1 MFNFAKDQAKLDR
14 AAKKLNFARNTL
26 IGNGQNRN
34 SDGYAL
40 TANRIM
46 TSLENFCNMP
56 SVMKHDLG
64 EALSEGLWGNAT
76 GTRNFARR
84 RGFSNAVGQTDAV
97 SDIDVVDI
105 SIATTMA
112 SHGLTYIAMERPM
125 EAMGSLITF
134 QGLKAIND
142 VGGFT
147 SGQTVYD
154 PRMAIPTGVDFGRGS
169 AQLSGDCVIL
179 DDEVTGTANAWT
191 VSAKSAVES
200 DLDPVQLNAELIRGT
215 TTVKLQGF
223 KGTLSEAKAS
233 GTAEPAATDIIQ
245 GAPIATLDVVA
256 FDTGREVEGVESL
269 LLSKNG
275 NVVAS
280 GNANLASGVVTLA
293 KGGIDKAG
301 LLALFGA
308 AAANINRVVLHVE
321 SCADRI
327 EESSGAHTLKLRP
340 FVDSVSLQATENRI
354 ILQSNV
360 EIQNQMNK
368 IFRTNARYGIE
379 NDYGK
384 RAIDQV
390 VALYTYFIDKNIVSE
405 CWNGIDKNDPITLDL
420 AGFGGSSH
428 TWSYNANVK
437 NDALGRFTDQ
447 LTSKMLMATNQPVT
461 ALIVD
466 DVAAQM
472 YSSDKES
479 FIPDPAFMQRRD
491 GFVGTYKGIP
501 VVRNYVLHGKAAETS
516 VTGGANLGVV
526 MGVFKSP
533 DGQAAPVAFGDYLP
547 PYSTLPALNPANPT
561 ELSQALFSCTAT
573 KAVAPGWSVLGLI
586 NPYNNYMV

>member
-1 MFNFAKDQAKLDR
+1 MMNYAKDQAKLDR
-14 AAKKLNFARNTL
+14 AVKKLNFSRNTL
-26 IGNGQNRN
+26 IGDGRYRN
-34 SDGYAL
+34 NDGYAI

-64 EALSEGLWGNAT
+64 EALSEGLWGAA
-76 GTRNFARR
+76 GSRNFSRR
-84 RGFSNAVGQTDAV
+84 RAFSNVVGQTDAV

-134 QGLKAIND
+134 QGLKAVND

-154 PRMAIPTGVDFGRGS
+154 PRMAIDPQIDFGRGS

-179 DDEVTGTANAWT
+179 DDEITGTSGSEVVTSKA
-191 VSAKSAVES
+191 AVES
-200 DLDPVQLNAELIRGT
+200 TLSPVNLAYELIRGT
-215 TTVKLQGF
+215 TIVKLQGF
-223 KGTLSEAKAS
+223 TDTIGTDSS
-233 GTAEPAATDIIQ
+233 GTKIIVK
-245 GAPIATLDVVA
+245 GAPVATLDVVA

-280 GNANLASGVVTLA
+280 GNANLATGVVTLT
-293 KGGIDKAG
+293 KGGIDKTG

-308 AAANINRVVLHVE
+308 AGANINRVVLHVE

-327 EESSGAHTLKLRP
+327 EESSGAHTMKLRP

-384 RAIDQV
+384 RAIDQI

-405 CWNGIDKNDPITLDL
+405 CWNGIDKDHPVTLDL
-420 AGFGGSSH
+420 SGFGSSSPA
-428 TWSYNANVK
+428 TWGYNANVK

-447 LTSKMLMATNQPVT
+447 LCSKMLMATNQPVT

-501 VVRNYVLHGKAAETS
+501 VVRNYVLHGKGAETTVGS
-516 VTGGANLGVV
+516 SGNRDKLGVV

-533 DGQAAPVAFGDYLP
+533 DGQCAPVAFGDYLP

-586 NPYNNYMV
+586 NPYGHDI